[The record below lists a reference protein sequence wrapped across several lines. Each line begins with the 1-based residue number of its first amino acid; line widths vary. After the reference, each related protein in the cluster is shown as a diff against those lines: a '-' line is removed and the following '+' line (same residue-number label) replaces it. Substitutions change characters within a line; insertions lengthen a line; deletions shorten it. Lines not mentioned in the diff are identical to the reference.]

1 MPRDRLSHWSSR
13 SMADYVTR
21 TSRTPVSHHWVAN
34 LWREHGLKPHPQGT
48 FKTQ

>member
-1 MPRDRLSHWSSR
+1 MLMSSR